1 MAVERVRRQ
10 RKFSSTHDIKIKR
23 DFVAKSIVVCLK
35 GSQRQFKVCKLSLL
49 GKKLSSDSVVIVKLS
64 RFGATGF
71 PATAEEGGAAG
82 VLPPPPYIFYFFSYA
97 FLSAPPHPVSQIHPV
112 S

>member
-1 MAVERVRRQ
+1 MEGVRRQ

-71 PATAEEGGAAG
+71 PVTAEEGGAAG
-82 VLPPPPYIFYFFSYA
+82 VHPLHPIPSILTPYCPRLHI
-97 FLSAPPHPVSQIHPV
+97 LSRKYVRPHNCY
-112 S
+112 